1 MAGDCSGSRR
11 RYHSAVESGWIRLLL
26 CFATGEWLRSSVLS
40 CYNLVSVLCH
50 IYRIRE
56 EDRYQIVNFD
66 HSKNWDNTY
75 ILQMR
80 RPLAY
85 ILESSGASPSITVLN
100 DTNVFTR
107 RAPSSRLNAIRG
119 VGS

>member
-1 MAGDCSGSRR
+1 MAGDCLGSYR
-11 RYHSAVESGWIRLLL
+11 RYHSAVGLGWICLLL
-26 CFATGEWLRSSVLS
+26 CFATAEWLLSSVLS
-40 CYNLVSVLCH
+40 CCNLVSVLCR

-56 EDRYQIVNFD
+56 EDRCQTVNFD

-85 ILESSGASPSITVLN
+85 ILDSSGASPSITVLN

-107 RAPSSRLNAIRG
+107 SAPSSRLNAIRG